1 MSKFVRSSKYRH
13 VFGTAPKKEN
23 AFDGVKVSRSAWD
36 SNKVKCNP
44 KYVGVQWESGGGGAV
59 AILNVEKTGKQ
70 SPNLPLISGH
80 KGSVL
85 DLSFSPHNDQMV
97 ATVSEDTTVKLWQ
110 IPEGGLT
117 ENMNEATQTLTAHRK
132 KVGTCVWNPVASNI
146 LATTSSDN
154 CAKVWDVEAGKEIV
168 SNTNDFPDLMNDTA
182 WNRNGSL
189 LAVACKDK
197 QLRVWDPR
205 QNSVAQTCSPHPGV
219 KGFRVVYMGKPAE
232 RIFTV
237 GFSKSAERQY
247 ALWDPKDMSKPI
259 VQQSIDNAS
268 GMIMP
273 FYDEDSSV
281 MFLAGKGDGNV
292 RYYEVAEDQIFYLS
306 EFKSSSS
313 QNGMGYM
320 PKRGCDTT
328 KCEIARLYKATS
340 NVIEPIPMCVPR
352 KGDQFQ
358 DDLYPDTASHEA
370 ALTGAD
376 WASGKDVDG
385 PKLISMEPGKANL
398 GSGAVS
404 FSAKAEESVASLK
417 ARISEL
423 EKQLAEKDAR
433 IAELEK

>member
-13 VFGTAPKKEN
+13 VFGTAQKKEN
-23 AFDGVKVSRSAWD
+23 SYDGVKVSRSAWD
-36 SNKVKCNP
+36 SNKVKANP

-59 AILNVEKTGKQ
+59 AVMNVEKVGKQ
-70 SPNLPLISGH
+70 SPNMPLLAGH
-80 KGSVL
+80 KGGVL
-85 DLSFSPHNDQMV
+85 DMDFSPHNDQLIS
-97 ATVSEDTTVKLWQ
+97 TVSEDTTVKLWM

-117 ENMNEATQTLTAHRK
+117 ESMTEAAQTLTAHRK
-132 KVGTCVWNPVASNI
+132 KVGTADFNPVAANV
-146 LATTSSDN
+146 LATSSTDN
-154 CAKVWDVEAGKEIV
+154 CVKVWDVEAGKEIH
-168 SNTNDFPDLMNDTA
+168 SNSESYGDNIQSCS
-182 WNRNGSL
+182 WNYNGSL
-189 LAVACKDK
+189 LAVSCKDK
-197 QLRVWDPR
+197 IMRVTDPR
-205 QNSVAQTCSPHPGV
+205 TADIAGQTESHAGV
-219 KGFRVVYMGKPAE
+219 KGFRVCFMGKPAE
-232 RIFTV
+232 RIFTC
-237 GFSKSAERQY
+237 GFNKTSERQY
-247 ALWDPKDMSKPI
+247 ALWDPRDLSKALTTAA
-259 VQQSIDNAS
+259 IDNAS
-268 GMIMP
+268 GMNMP
-273 FYDEDSSV
+273 FYDNDTGV
-281 MFLAGKGDGNV
+281 LFLAGKGDGNV